1 MIGNYETYLYIITIV
16 NFCLLYHNLGYLMQ
30 RKDHAKMISDSNST
44 KHEENG
50 NANLREDKR
59 VPLHF
64 CCCCGSGCN
73 FKTRR
78 KCSSCTNNDLRNCQH
93 LKPNT
98 LRACHNSTKYI

>member
-1 MIGNYETYLYIITIV
+1 
-16 NFCLLYHNLGYLMQ
+16 MQ
-30 RKDHAKMISDSNST
+30 RKDHSKMMFDSMNT

-50 NANLREDKR
+50 NANLGEDKR
-59 VPLHF
+59 IPLHV
-64 CCCCGSGCN
+64 CCCCGSGCS